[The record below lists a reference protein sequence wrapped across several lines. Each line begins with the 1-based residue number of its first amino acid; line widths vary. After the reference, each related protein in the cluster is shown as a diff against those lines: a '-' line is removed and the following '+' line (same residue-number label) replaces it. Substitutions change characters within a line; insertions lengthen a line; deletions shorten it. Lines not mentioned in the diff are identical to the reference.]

1 MAAGRAY
8 KARAL
13 TVLDLKPGSSA
24 LEVAGA
30 LGDDVARIKAFG
42 ARAVG
47 VDRSRTLI
55 AVAQWRHAVGGCE
68 FTVADAAGLPF
79 AEGSFDAVRVGRA
92 LQHIPD
98 PGRVV
103 SEMARVACG
112 GGVVLCAEPDWGSFL
127 LGGGQSPLT
136 ERIQH
141 DWIRTFQN
149 PWIGREL
156 PIFLSEPIGW
166 AIFTARRC
174 GCPPMGSPR
183 RTSCLKSMPT
193 PARLPLNSPRRSPA
207 SRPTAWGRLTP
218 AF

>member
-1 MAAGRAY
+1 MDLRFSASPRYRCLDALQSMAAGRAY

-13 TVLDLKPGSSA
+13 KVLDLKPGSYA

-55 AVAQWRHAVGGCE
+55 AVAKWRHADGRCE
-68 FTVADAAGLPF
+68 FTVADAAALLF
-79 AEGSFDAVRVGRA
+79 AEGSFGAVRVGRA

-103 SEMARVACG
+103 SAMARVACG

-127 LGGGQSPLT
+127 LSGGRSSSP
-136 ERIQH
+136 
-141 DWIRTFQN
+141 N
-149 PWIGREL
+149 PWVGDLHREAVWL
-156 PIFLSEPIGW
+156 PAL
-166 AIFTARRC
+166 
-174 GCPPMGSPR
+174 GSPR

-193 PARLPLNSPRRSPA
+193 PARLPLNSPRCSPA